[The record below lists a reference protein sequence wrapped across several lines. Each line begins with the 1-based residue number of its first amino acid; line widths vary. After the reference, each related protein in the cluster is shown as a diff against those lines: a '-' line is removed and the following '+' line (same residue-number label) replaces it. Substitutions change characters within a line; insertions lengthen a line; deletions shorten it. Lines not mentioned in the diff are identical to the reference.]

1 VEFATP
7 KPLLQI
13 GLQPETNPKPF
24 LHSVWSTNYGR
35 NSMRDMTIGRDA
47 AEVLS
52 KGLGRRGFLGAVAA
66 VGAVSLTAG
75 NAHAHGGAAAA
86 NVSKAP
92 VKVLQPHQGAIPGDV
107 YVPSNPDEVLWGY
120 VPTVHAA
127 PVATVRSGQTVTI
140 DALSHEGIL
149 EDQGRDPLTYF
160 GGHGV
165 GADGVLEDAV
175 AIASGYTRTTRNF
188 DVDGP
193 HIVTGPIAVEGA
205 APGDVLKIE
214 TLSVVP
220 RVPYGVVS
228 SRHGKGSLA
237 VQAGGTAPAGITL
250 DEVMP
255 PNAADN
261 RRSGIPTDYGNVS
274 VFTAIEKGQGVM
286 ASGDMKVRFP
296 LRPFMGMMGVA
307 YAEADGLTAPEANS
321 VPPTLGGG
329 NIDIRHLGD
338 GSTFYLPV
346 KADGALFYVG
356 DPHMGMGDGEVA
368 LTAMEGSLRGTF
380 RLTVCKPGS
389 GDAPSVAYNYPFG
402 ETEESWIPIGLSD
415 PDGLAGGGVSSDL
428 DVAMRR
434 AVVNALDFLEHDKG
448 MDRAV
453 AYAYLS
459 AAADFAI
466 SQVVDRTVGVHGL
479 IRKADFS

>member
-1 VEFATP
+1 MNDAVG
-7 KPLLQI
+7 Q
-13 GLQPETNPKPF
+13 Q
-24 LHSVWSTNYGR
+24 
-35 NSMRDMTIGRDA
+35 A
-47 AEVLS
+47 AEVLAN
-52 KGLGRRGFLGAVAA
+52 GLGRRRFLGVVAA
-66 VGAVSLTAG
+66 VGTLSAASAAGAPSAFATAPAAGRGVSVPADVPRVPGKTAG
-75 NAHAHGGAAAA
+75 PDKAA
-86 NVSKAP
+86 VGI
-92 VKVLQPHQGAIPGDV
+92 LQPGQGRIKGDS
-107 YVPSNPDEVLWGY
+107 YLSSTPDDVLWGY
-120 VPTVHAA
+120 VPTVHAT
-127 PVATVRSGQTVTI
+127 PVMTMRSGRTVTI

-149 EDQGRDPLTYF
+149 EDQGRNPLEYF
-160 GGHGV
+160 GSLGV
-165 GADGVLEDAV
+165 GRSSVLQDAV
-175 AIASGYTRTTRNF
+175 DIAAGYRRTERRF

-205 APGDVLKIE
+205 EPGDVLKIE
-214 TLSVVP
+214 TLDVVP

-228 SRHGKGSLA
+228 SRHGKGGLA
-237 VQAGGTAPAGITL
+237 ALPGPAAPAGITL

-255 PNAADN
+255 PVATDN
-261 RRSGIPTDYGNVS
+261 RASGVPTDYGNVS
-274 VFTAIEKGQGVM
+274 VFTRIEKGKGVM
-286 ASGDMKVRFP
+286 TSGDMEVRFP

-307 YAEADGLTAPEANS
+307 FAEAGGLTAPEANS

-329 NIDIRHLGD
+329 NIDIRHLGA

-346 KADGALFYVG
+346 RAPGALFYVG

-389 GDAPSVAYNYPFG
+389 GDAPSVAYSYPFG
-402 ETEESWIPIGLSD
+402 ETKDAWIPIGLSD

-428 DVAMRR
+428 DAAMRR
-434 AVVNALDFLEHDKG
+434 AVVNALDFLENDRG
-448 MDRAV
+448 MDRAI

-479 IRKADFS
+479 IAKSHFG